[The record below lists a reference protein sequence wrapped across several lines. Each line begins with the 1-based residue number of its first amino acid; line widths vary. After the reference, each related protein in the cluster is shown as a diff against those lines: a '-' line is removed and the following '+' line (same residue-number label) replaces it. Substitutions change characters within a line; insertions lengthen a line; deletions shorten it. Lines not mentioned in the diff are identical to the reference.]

1 MTNSKTDTA
10 GLTAAEAKRLQEQ
23 YGKNELTPRKK
34 ECFFKK
40 ALHTICEPMFLL

>member
-40 ALHTICEPMFLL
+40 ALHTIC